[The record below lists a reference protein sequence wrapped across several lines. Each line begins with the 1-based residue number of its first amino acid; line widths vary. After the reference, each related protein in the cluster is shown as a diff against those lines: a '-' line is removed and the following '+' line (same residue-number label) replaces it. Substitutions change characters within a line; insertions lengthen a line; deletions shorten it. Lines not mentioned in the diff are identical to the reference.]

1 MSNCTPSQRLLTTH
15 GSGQRRIHDWCELTG
30 SPRWYPYD
38 AGASPIQPR
47 KQGNTALQSTS
58 LPVRMHA
65 GPCGRLPRDL
75 RSALSGPTR
84 LILDLRHRPT
94 SWNGSSD
101 PPVHT
106 AKLSTAQ
113 RLLPPSPPASSR
125 HTASGSFDCNGLWRP
140 KARGAGREGG
150 GRGAV
155 GLIKVCW

>member
-113 RLLPPSPPASSR
+113 RLLPPSPRPAAATPPAAAS
-125 HTASGSFDCNGLWRP
+125 TATGYGGQRP
-140 KARGAGREGG
+140 GARG
-150 GRGAV
+150 GRGEE
-155 GLIKVCW
+155 GGRWG